1 MERFGSAAALA
12 EQMRRDVDQARAI
25 TLSQAR

>member
-12 EQMRRDVDQARAI
+12 EQMHRDVDQARAI
-25 TLSQAR
+25 T